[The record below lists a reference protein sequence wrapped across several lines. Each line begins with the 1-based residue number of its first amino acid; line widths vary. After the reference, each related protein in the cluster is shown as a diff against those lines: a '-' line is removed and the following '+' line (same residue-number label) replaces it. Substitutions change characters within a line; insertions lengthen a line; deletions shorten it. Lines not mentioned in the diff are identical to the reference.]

1 MKKLL
6 SLLPIILLSASLF
19 AQDTLTLA
27 LEDAL
32 ESVLR
37 HNKEVII
44 AGLDQESALAE
55 FKQTNAFILPQ
66 INLTYTAL
74 ATNNP
79 LNAFGFILQQQSIAQ
94 SDFNPELLN
103 SPNATQNF
111 MTKAEWKQPLVNF
124 DMLYKRKA
132 AHHQINMYAFKA
144 TRTKEYVA
152 YEVKKAYA
160 QLQLAH
166 QAHHVLD
173 EALATASAIY
183 RTTSNRFEKGFLQKS
198 DVLNA
203 QVQVATT
210 ESYLTEAKSNV
221 QNASDYLSLLMG
233 IQPSAVYKVDPIEK
247 IAASEIA
254 DTQVPHNRADF
265 LAMQSAVTAQEDII
279 RSGKLS
285 YLPKLNA
292 FGEYM
297 FNDQEAFGFGSNSY
311 LVGAQLS
318 WTLFN
323 GLATRNII
331 AQQRIERDKLITQ
344 LNYQKEQSQLEL
356 NKTRRQIRDARFALT
371 RHETALE
378 QAAEALRI
386 LQNRYQQGLVT
397 TNDILQA
404 QTLLSQQKLNQ
415 AQAVFNFNTTSAYL
429 QFLTSTSE
437 SKK

>member
-1 MKKLL
+1 MVDTTKKGR
-6 SLLPIILLSASLF
+6 PI
-19 AQDTLTLA
+19 
-27 LEDAL
+27 
-32 ESVLR
+32 
-37 HNKEVII
+37 
-44 AGLDQESALAE
+44 
-55 FKQTNAFILPQ
+55 
-66 INLTYTAL
+66 
-74 ATNNP
+74 
-79 LNAFGFILQQQSIAQ
+79 
-94 SDFNPELLN
+94 
-103 SPNATQNF
+103 
-111 MTKAEWKQPLVNF
+111 
-124 DMLYKRKA
+124 
-132 AHHQINMYAFKA
+132 
-144 TRTKEYVA
+144 
-152 YEVKKAYA
+152 
-160 QLQLAH
+160 
-166 QAHHVLD
+166 
-173 EALATASAIY
+173 
-183 RTTSNRFEKGFLQKS
+183 
-198 DVLNA
+198 
-203 QVQVATT
+203 
-210 ESYLTEAKSNV
+210 AKSNV

-323 GLATRNII
+323 GLATRNVI